1 MVGIKFEV
9 ENVIFFYCLKYVEIW
24 EQFLTIL
31 LIFAVTIAKMLQKNG
46 MIILQF
52 YKVIV
57 YHSILKSEAFQNN
70 KAVIFSDL
78 SSFSLQN

>member
-24 EQFLTIL
+24 EQFLIIL

-46 MIILQF
+46 MIILHF

-70 KAVIFSDL
+70 KVVIFSDL

>member
-31 LIFAVTIAKMLQKNG
+31 LIFAVTIAKMLQKKWNDYSPV
-46 MIILQF
+46 LQGD
-52 YKVIV
+52 
-57 YHSILKSEAFQNN
+57 S
-70 KAVIFSDL
+70 L
-78 SSFSLQN
+78 SFNFEK